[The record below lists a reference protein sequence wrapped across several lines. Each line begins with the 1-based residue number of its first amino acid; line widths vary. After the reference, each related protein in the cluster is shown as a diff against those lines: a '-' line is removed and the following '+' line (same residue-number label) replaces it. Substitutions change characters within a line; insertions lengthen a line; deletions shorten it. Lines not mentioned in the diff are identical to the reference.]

1 MGKGDH
7 ESDKSKD
14 LMAALEKGVRAV
26 LRSREAKPSDKVAA
40 INAGVKLVAIQHKIL
55 EPDKGFFDT

>member
-40 INAGVKLVAIQHKIL
+40 INAGVKLVAIAHKIL